1 MQRPPSTERL
11 RQLGYPVEPD
21 GSMRLPPLPRHPL
34 GQLPLRDQL
43 SHLRLLMPWQRVAAM
58 YQGELSYAQLSA
70 WAARQPDEVAV
81 IDGEFVYIAAGLPEN
96 ADAAEEARLVL
107 ATQGAV
113 PE

>member
-21 GSMRLPPLPRHPL
+21 GSMRLPPLPRNPL
-34 GQLPLRDQL
+34 GQHPRRDQL
-43 SHLRLLMPWQRVAAM
+43 SHFWLLMPWQRVAAM

-70 WAARQPDEVAV
+70 WAARHPDELAV
-81 IDGEFVYIAAGLPEN
+81 INGEFVYIAAGLPEN
-96 ADAAEEARLVL
+96 ADTAVEARPVL
-107 ATQGAV
+107 ATQGVA